1 MWCDGG
7 TRTRR
12 LGRTGGT
19 VSKIGFGVWGIE
31 VGEEQPRSKRMNLS
45 LALGLLALVAWI
57 VLALVVPV
65 GAGWVHL
72 FLAAGVILLIRRVVT
87 GPREW

>member
-1 MWCDGG
+1 
-7 TRTRR
+7 
-12 LGRTGGT
+12 
-19 VSKIGFGVWGIE
+19 
-31 VGEEQPRSKRMNLS
+31 MNLS